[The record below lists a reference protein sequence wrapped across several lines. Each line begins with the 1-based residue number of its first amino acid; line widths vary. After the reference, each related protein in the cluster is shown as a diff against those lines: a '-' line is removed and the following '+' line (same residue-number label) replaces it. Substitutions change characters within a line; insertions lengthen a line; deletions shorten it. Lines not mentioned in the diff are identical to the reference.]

1 MQVSRDLNI
10 LNEDLIKQKFR
21 IDAQKWKLWGLEY
34 KQFNHFHKYAFLQ
47 LYTFVRWNFFYY

>member
-21 IDAQKWKLWGLEY
+21 IDAQKWKLWGLARI
-34 KQFNHFHKYAFLQ
+34 QAVQSFS
-47 LYTFVRWNFFYY
+47 